1 METFSVSGQ
10 TEPLSTWQ
18 LLQRRC
24 EESLTVLA
32 LALMV
37 SLPLLESFL
46 RKFFHTGLSGST
58 GFVQHLVLAVGMLGG
73 ALAAREGRL
82 LSLSTATNYLKGK
95 WKFAALVFSNS
106 FAAAIAFELFIAS
119 ISFVLI
125 KWRSGDMVTSNI
137 PLWPVLLVMPFG
149 FGLMTIRIIHHGGKS
164 WKGRLLTLAVAST
177 AILIVS
183 LSNISPER
191 FMVPALIAL
200 IVATILGAPIF
211 TALGGAALVL
221 FWSAGQPIAMVSVD
235 QYRLAVDATLPAI
248 PLFTLAG
255 YFLAEGGASRR
266 MIRIFQALF
275 AGVRGGPAIVT
286 AMICAFFTTFTGA
299 SGVTILALG
308 GLLMPVLRAAGYSEK
323 NALGFMTG
331 AGSLGILFP
340 PCLPLILYAV
350 VATTIGTEISITKMF
365 LGGIIPGILL
375 MVLAISWGVYA
386 GHREKKEGDV
396 FSGREA
402 FAALWNAKWELLVPV
417 VALASLFSGLATTV
431 EAAAFTAL
439 YSFCVESLIYRDLSI
454 TKSVPRIMTECG
466 LLVGGVLLILGVA
479 MGFTD
484 YLFTASV
491 PEHLV
496 AWAKE
501 FIQSPWVF
509 ILALN
514 LFLLVVGCLMD
525 IFSAIVVVAP
535 LIIPLGKEFGIDPV
549 HLGIMFLANLEL
561 GFLTPPVGMNLFL
574 SSYRFRKP
582 MSEVIRSVLPML
594 GMLLAGV
601 LIISYVP
608 FLTTWLPGL
617 FR

>member
-1 METFSVSGQ
+1 METSSVSGQ
-10 TEPLSTWQ
+10 TKPLSTWQ
-18 LLQRRC
+18 LLQRRS

-37 SLPLLESFL
+37 SLPLLESVL

-82 LSLSTATNYLKGK
+82 LSLSAATNYLKGK
-95 WKFAALVFSNS
+95 WKSAALVFSNS
-106 FAAAIAFELFIAS
+106 FAAAIAFQLFVAS
-119 ISFVLI
+119 VSFVLI
-125 KWRSGDMVTSNI
+125 KRESGDIVANNI

-149 FGLMTIRIIHHGGKS
+149 FGLMTMRIIRHGGAS
-164 WKGRLLTLAVAST
+164 WKGRLLTLAVTSAVVVV
-177 AILIVS
+177 VS
-183 LSNISPER
+183 FSNISPER
-191 FMVPALIAL
+191 LMVPALIVL

-211 TALGGAALVL
+211 TALGGAALIL

-235 QYRLAVDATLPAI
+235 QYRLAVDANLPAI

-266 MIRIFQALF
+266 MVRIFQALF
-275 AGVRGGPAIVT
+275 AGIRGGPAIVT

-308 GLLMPVLRAAGYSEK
+308 GLLMPVLRAAGYSER
-323 NALGFMTG
+323 NALGFVTG
-331 AGSLGILFP
+331 AGSLGVLFP

-350 VATTIGTEISITKMF
+350 IATTIGTEISITKMF
-365 LGGIIPGILL
+365 LGGIIPGVLL
-375 MVLAISWGVYA
+375 MGLAISWGVYA
-386 GHREKKEGDV
+386 SHREKKEGDV
-396 FSGREA
+396 FSGSEA
-402 FAALWNAKWELLVPV
+402 LAALLDAKWELLVPI
-417 VALASLFSGLATTV
+417 VALVSLFSGLATMV

-439 YSFCVESLIYRDLSI
+439 YSFCVETFIYRDLSV

-466 LLVGGVLLILGVA
+466 LLVGGILLILGVA

-496 AWAKE
+496 AWARE

-525 IFSAIVVVAP
+525 IFSAIIVVAP

-549 HLGIMFLANLEL
+549 HLGIIFLANLEL

-594 GMLLAGV
+594 GVLLAGV

>member
-1 METFSVSGQ
+1 METSSVSGQ
-10 TEPLSTWQ
+10 TKPLSTWQ
-18 LLQRRC
+18 LLQRRS

-32 LALMV
+32 LAFMV
-37 SLPLLESFL
+37 SLPLLESIL

-82 LSLSTATNYLKGK
+82 LSLSAATNYLKGK
-95 WKFAALVFSNS
+95 WKSAALVFSNS
-106 FAAAIAFELFIAS
+106 FAAAIAFQLFLAS

-125 KWRSGDMVTSNI
+125 KWRSGDIVANNI

-149 FGLMTIRIIHHGGKS
+149 FGLMTIRIIRHGGAS
-164 WKGRLLTLAVAST
+164 WKSRILTLAVTSAVVVV
-177 AILIVS
+177 VS
-183 LSNISPER
+183 FSNISPER
-191 FMVPALIAL
+191 LMVPALIVL

-211 TALGGAALVL
+211 TALGGAALIL

-235 QYRLAVDATLPAI
+235 QYRLAVDANLPAI

-266 MIRIFQALF
+266 MVRIFQALF
-275 AGVRGGPAIVT
+275 AGIRGGPAIVT

-308 GLLMPVLRAAGYSEK
+308 GLLMPVLRAAGYSER
-323 NALGFMTG
+323 NALGFVTG
-331 AGSLGILFP
+331 AGSLGVLFP

-350 VATTIGTEISITKMF
+350 IATTICTEISITKMF
-365 LGGIIPGILL
+365 LGGIIPGVLL
-375 MVLAISWGVYA
+375 MGLAISWGVYA
-386 GHREKKEGDV
+386 SHREKKEGDV
-396 FSGREA
+396 FSGSEA
-402 FAALWNAKWELLVPV
+402 LAALWDAKWELLVPI
-417 VALASLFSGLATTV
+417 VALVSLFSGLATTV

-439 YSFCVESLIYRDLSI
+439 YSFCVETFIYRDLSV

-496 AWAKE
+496 TWARE

-525 IFSAIVVVAP
+525 IFSAIIVVAP

-549 HLGIMFLANLEL
+549 HLGIIFLANLEL

-594 GMLLAGV
+594 GVLLAGV